1 VTNHVKRILSSIV
14 FVILIL
20 GPLFLSH
27 KIAFTVYALL
37 GAFTLNELLNL
48 HLKAKGSPQRALS
61 LLSYALLVLICYQWL
76 FQSSE
81 SVYIFFLAYV
91 TLVLVII
98 VREVFRTNPLP
109 FDGISSTVLAPIFV
123 SSSFLG
129 ISYFFVWRDDIPQLW
144 ITISTFGIIWIN
156 DSAAYLLGR
165 KIGRTKL
172 FERLSPN
179 KTVEGSL
186 SGAFFGLIAAVCL
199 SQVAGMPNL
208 AVMAGFGLSLIIGGS
223 LGDLLESRLKRK
235 AGLKDSGKFL
245 PGHGGFFDRFD
256 AMMLAIPIAILYFEI
271 FYPKN

>member
-1 VTNHVKRILSSIV
+1 M
-14 FVILIL
+14 
-20 GPLFLSH
+20 
-27 KIAFTVYALL
+27 
-37 GAFTLNELLNL
+37 
-48 HLKAKGSPQRALS
+48 
-61 LLSYALLVLICYQWL
+61 
-76 FQSSE
+76 
-81 SVYIFFLAYV
+81 
-91 TLVLVII
+91 II